1 MKVIVAVF
9 SAMIKHRGQ
18 KQLGEERF
26 ISAYTSVSKAR
37 QGLKQRPQKNPD
49 HWPLLLLETAWVLPH
64 QSLIKKMT
72 PTDLPTGNLMEA
84 FSQLTF
90 LFLDDSDLCQ
100 VDKKIQPGQVPT
112 LIVLFGKCR
121 AKN

>member
-1 MKVIVAVF
+1 
-9 SAMIKHRGQ
+9 
-18 KQLGEERF
+18 
-26 ISAYTSVSKAR
+26 
-37 QGLKQRPQKNPD
+37 
-49 HWPLLLLETAWVLPH
+49 
-64 QSLIKKMT
+64 
-72 PTDLPTGNLMEA
+72 MEA

>member
-1 MKVIVAVF
+1 MAKSNLEKKGLF
-9 SAMIKHRGQ
+9 
-18 KQLGEERF
+18 QLTHQSQR
-26 ISAYTSVSKAR
+26 KAK
-37 QGLKQRPQKNPD
+37 QGLKDRPPKSPD

-64 QSLIKKMT
+64 QSLIKKMP